1 MHIWHHARELPDSH
15 PYGMNFGLTLSVWDY
30 LFGTA
35 YVPKEGKDIE
45 LGFEDVDEYPDNF
58 WTQLKKPFQNLRSK

>member
-1 MHIWHHARELPDSH
+1 
-15 PYGMNFGLTLSVWDY
+15 

-35 YVPKEGKDIE
+35 YVPKEGKDID
-45 LGFEDVDEYPDNF
+45 LGFEDMDEYPDNF